1 MSHQWGY
8 KEKAKEKQVRKE
20 ASDGRNKESQINTCP
35 QTCKHTVRKGIK
47 PIKCVGWVNCT
58 KRDMLKRQ
66 REGGRGSNGVRRSP
80 RELGKRMKEDWSWD
94 RRPTK
99 RRAGRK
105 QRRVRGS
112 RGGVPRQKGG
122 RGPECKKEESVETW
136 EERREDRER
145 SQRAQWWREEQR
157 RISKQGWELV
167 LFLWV
172 VKPP

>member
-1 MSHQWGY
+1 M
-8 KEKAKEKQVRKE
+8 RKE

-122 RGPECKKEESVETW
+122 RGPECKKEESVET
-136 EERREDRER
+136 
-145 SQRAQWWREEQR
+145 
-157 RISKQGWELV
+157 
-167 LFLWV
+167 
-172 VKPP
+172 

>member
-47 PIKCVGWVNCT
+47 PIKFVGWVNCT

-99 RRAGRK
+99 RSAGRK
-105 QRRVRGS
+105 QRRVRGNQ
-112 RGGVPRQKGG
+112 GGVPRQKGG

>member
-1 MSHQWGY
+1 M
-8 KEKAKEKQVRKE
+8 RKE

-47 PIKCVGWVNCT
+47 PIKFVGWVNCT

-99 RRAGRK
+99 RSAGRK

-112 RGGVPRQKGG
+112 QGGVPRQKGG
-122 RGPECKKEESVETW
+122 RGPECKKEESVET
-136 EERREDRER
+136 
-145 SQRAQWWREEQR
+145 
-157 RISKQGWELV
+157 
-167 LFLWV
+167 
-172 VKPP
+172 